1 MPQISFLMISLYQ
14 KHDFDESYVLQF
26 GAPADSA
33 LLRPLVANYMGAW
46 KEVVKQGQTKV
57 SVFHE
62 QPLVSYSDFT

>member
-33 LLRPLVANYMGAW
+33 LLRPVVAN
-46 KEVVKQGQTKV
+46 
-57 SVFHE
+57 
-62 QPLVSYSDFT
+62 